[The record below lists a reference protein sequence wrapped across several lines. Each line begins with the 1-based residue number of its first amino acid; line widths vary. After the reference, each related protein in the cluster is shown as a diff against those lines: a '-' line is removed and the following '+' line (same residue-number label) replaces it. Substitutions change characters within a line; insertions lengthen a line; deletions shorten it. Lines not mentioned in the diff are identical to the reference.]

1 MILIIISKNIRINIF
16 SFFFQMAGSAK
27 ENLTQFEKVNNVQ
40 EITSADE
47 IYAYDASFQQSI
59 LQSRPWLQKY
69 D

>member
-1 MILIIISKNIRINIF
+1 
-16 SFFFQMAGSAK
+16 MAGSAK